1 MEKKLHTSINEVMKE
16 VKNIEKGLTV
26 GSGSSAYKGVS
37 DKDVKQIIGQSM
49 AKYGLTCLVV
59 DIQPTLR
66 IDRWVESSQ
75 YGDKQKQQVFTEVV
89 CKFKITH
96 AETGESE
103 TIVGYGHG
111 VDSQDKSAGK
121 ATTYA
126 LKNALLYT
134 FLVPTGTIDD
144 ADTTHSDTQP
154 IPTPQPKQEQL
165 PTTPV
170 NEKKL
175 PQVKELCKPD
185 IETFNKIMKA
195 ISNGKRNYTNDIEL
209 VYDLNTSQKIQLK
222 NAENERNAKT
232 N

>member
-49 AKYGLTCLVV
+49 AKNGLTCLVV

-66 IDRWVESSQ
+66 IERWVESSQ
-75 YGDKQKQQVFTEVV
+75 YGDKHKQQVFTEVV

-144 ADTTHSDTQP
+144 ADVTHSETQP
-154 IPTPQPKQEQL
+154 IPQPKAETL
-165 PTTPV
+165 PSTPV
-170 NEKKL
+170 NETNPLGLGEERPK
-175 PQVKELCKPD
+175 VD
-185 IETFNKIMKA
+185 IPTFNLMLKKI
-195 ISNGKRNYTNDIEL
+195 NEGKRNYTNDIEL
-209 VYDLNTSQKIQLK
+209 KYDLNTSQKIQLK
-222 NAENERNAKT
+222 NAEEERNAKA

>member
-1 MEKKLHTSINEVMKE
+1 
-16 VKNIEKGLTV
+16 
-26 GSGSSAYKGVS
+26 
-37 DKDVKQIIGQSM
+37 M
-49 AKYGLTCLVV
+49 AKHGLTCLVV

-66 IDRWVESSQ
+66 IDRWVESTQ
-75 YGDKQKQQVFTEVV
+75 YGDKQKQQVFTEVL

-111 VDSQDKSAGK
+111 VDTQDKSAGK

-144 ADTTHSDTQP
+144 SDVTHSETQP
-154 IPTPQPKQEQL
+154 IPQQPKVETL
-165 PTTPV
+165 PPTPV
-170 NEKKL
+170 NVNNPLGLGETL
-175 PQVKELCKPD
+175 PKAD
-185 IETFNKIMKA
+185 IETFNKMMRLVV
-195 ISNGKRNYTNDIEL
+195 SGKRNYTNDIEL
-209 VYDLNTSQKIQLK
+209 KYDLNTSQKIQLK
-222 NAENERNAKT
+222 NAEEERNTKT

>member
-49 AKYGLTCLVV
+49 AKHGLTCLVV

-66 IDRWVESSQ
+66 IDRWVESTQ
-75 YGDKQKQQVFTEVV
+75 YGEKQKQQVFTEVV

-103 TIVGYGHG
+103 TIIGYGHG
-111 VDSQDKSAGK
+111 VDTQDKSAGK

-144 ADTTHSDTQP
+144 ADATHSETQP
-154 IPTPQPKQEQL
+154 IPSVTPQSKQEQL
-165 PTTPV
+165 PPTPV
-170 NEKKL
+170 NEKNPLGLGEEL
-175 PQVKELCKPD
+175 PKADL
-185 IETFNKIMKA
+185 ETFLKMERLIK
-195 ISNGKRNYTNDIEL
+195 SGKRNYTGDIEL
-209 VYDLNTSQKIQLK
+209 KYSLNQLQKTKLK
-222 NAENERNAKT
+222 TAEDERSN
-232 N
+232 